1 MFKNVWEEVIS
12 WFKTDRY
19 KDKEEVY
26 YLELAKAKLVI
37 EELENIEEDDDMKDW
52 NRELISAQIEF
63 LKEDPKKYGTNS
75 WTEDTLGKMNF
86 VQNMYQSIKG
96 IEEPEDIARHLIMKL
111 TEISQCLHENVD
123 YKEARGKR
131 IFELEK
137 DLKRE
142 YDKRKVLIHELREY
156 KEQRYRDMKEKMSE
170 EQLANLVEKR
180 ELLYGMFAN
189 EEMFKERI
197 FDWIRDCMNEDSHRL
212 VECGSD
218 LAERCQEIADESHNE
233 ESCDRDTVWDIAREV
248 VDDTDWHDI
257 AYDHDIP
264 NKEEVR
270 ELIGEDFKEH
280 LDDYIDTDKPI
291 SDYLE
296 NLSGEKI
303 QEQVKTHLLKFL
315 RLLTNDLS
323 QKGPT
328 TDKAITVTEEKEVR
342 NEE

>member
-1 MFKNVWEEVIS
+1 MFKNVWEEVVS

-26 YLELAKAKLVI
+26 YLELAKAKLMI
-37 EELENIEEDDDMKDW
+37 EELENIEEDDDMGDW
-52 NRELISAQIEF
+52 NREIVVAWREW
-63 LKEDPKKYGTNS
+63 LKEEPKKYATNN
-75 WTEDTLGKMNF
+75 WTEDSIGRMNF
-86 VQNMYQSIKG
+86 ILNMYQSIRSL
-96 IEEPEDIARHLIMKL
+96 EEPEDIVRHLVMKL
-111 TEISQCLHENVD
+111 EEQAHRLHDNVD
-123 YKEARGKR
+123 YKESRGKR

-137 DLKRE
+137 DLRKE
-142 YDKRKVLIHELREY
+142 HDKKKELLHEVREY
-156 KEQRYRDMKEKMSE
+156 KEQRYRTMKNKMSD
-170 EQLANLVEKR
+170 EQLARLVENR
-180 ELLYGMFAN
+180 EMLYGMFAN
-189 EEMFKERI
+189 EDMFKERI
-197 FDWIRDCMNEDSHRL
+197 FDWIRDCMNTDSHRL

-218 LAERCQEIADESHNE
+218 LAERCQEIADETFSE
-233 ESCDRDTVWDIAREV
+233 ESCNRDTVWDIAREV

-264 NKEEVR
+264 NKDEVR

-296 NLSGEKI
+296 NLSDEKI

-323 QKGPT
+323 QK
-328 TDKAITVTEEKEVR
+328 AITVTHEEED
-342 NEE
+342 NE